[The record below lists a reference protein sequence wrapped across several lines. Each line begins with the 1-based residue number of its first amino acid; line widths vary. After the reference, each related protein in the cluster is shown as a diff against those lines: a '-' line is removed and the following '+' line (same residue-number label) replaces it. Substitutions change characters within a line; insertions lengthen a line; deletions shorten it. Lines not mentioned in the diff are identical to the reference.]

1 MNVERLEHLK
11 EILSKVPVNQF
22 DLGVWIVGAK
32 DNGKKFE
39 QLIGGCGTSACAIGW
54 ACTDEDFNKQG
65 LHYSIDEDELEEAK
79 EGFIKF
85 EEVTGFPRFEDEKGF
100 YAVCKFFDIPYYI
113 AEWLFLEEHYPI
125 PKITPKDVIDKI
137 DIYMKNV
144 GASLTGLNRL
154 YKEFVASNEVIDDA

>member
-1 MNVERLEHLK
+1 MNIERLEHLK

-54 ACTDEDFNKQG
+54 ACTDAYFNKQG
-65 LHYSIDEDELEEAK
+65 LHYHIDEDDLEEARLG
-79 EGFIKF
+79 EIKF
-85 EEVTGFPRFEDEKGF
+85 EDVNGFPVFEGKKGF
-100 YAVCKFFDIPYYI
+100 YAVCKFFDIPYNI
-113 AEWLFLEEHYPI
+113 SEWLFLEEYYEFD
-125 PKITPKDVIDKI
+125 KIKPKDVIDKI
-137 DIYMKNV
+137 DIYMNNV
-144 GASLTGLNRL
+144 GTSWTGLNRL